1 MIKYPVIILSITSLG
16 LLFYFTKGIGKDD
29 PPKYYP
35 DENIVMDYSSL
46 RDTLYTLKPYFI
58 EVNLTSQTGY
68 LHSRYDSLMEFG
80 LSTGT
85 RRIEDGVETKEG
97 LFVIQSMMPRWHSRQ
112 FDSTLM
118 LNWMGFNYGIGFH
131 ALLGNSYYRYLGVRK
146 SSHGCVRLSREDA
159 KDIYSKIDF
168 GTPVLVHSGYPAIT
182 IAFADSSDELSIP
195 DYSQMRILLPERF
208 LSLYGGKYLTENLP
222 RLLIDRSNVGHP
234 GLPIGDA
241 RRIPKRQVILPI
253 HRYIQ
258 PVIPSVLNL
267 ELVKREP
274 AK

>member
-1 MIKYPVIILSITSLG
+1 MIKYPIIILSITSLG
-16 LLFYFTKGIGKDD
+16 LLFYFTQGISKND

-35 DENIVMDYSSL
+35 DENIIMDYSSL
-46 RDTLYTLKPYFI
+46 RDTLYTLQPYYI
-58 EVNLTSQTGY
+58 EVNLITQTGY
-68 LHSRYDSLMEFG
+68 LHSRYDTVMEFG

-182 IAFADSSDELSIP
+182 IAFADSSDELYIP
-195 DYSQMRILLPERF
+195 DYSQMRIILPERF
-208 LSLYGGKYLTENLP
+208 RSLYGGRYLIENLP
-222 RLLIDRSNVGHP
+222 RLLINRSNVDHP

-241 RRIPKRQVILPI
+241 RRILRRQIILPV
-253 HRYIQ
+253 HRYIE
-258 PVIPSVLNL
+258 PVIPSILNPEFL
-267 ELVKREP
+267 RRDPNK
-274 AK
+274 